1 MALCWGMCPLSVAVD
16 RGKCF
21 LISVGVSPGMVASS
35 SLRWRAPRSVADGG
49 EHMHWWMYLAYSA
62 ADDVATTLAAMV
74 KVGSVVG
81 SLETAG
87 GPVAW
92 ALEP

>member
-1 MALCWGMCPLSVAVD
+1 MD
-16 RGKCF
+16 
-21 LISVGVSPGMVASS
+21 VSGIF
-35 SLRWRAPRSVADGG
+35 GG
-49 EHMHWWMYLAYSA
+49 
-62 ADDVATTLAAMV
+62 DDVATTLAAMV
-74 KVGSVVG
+74 KVGLVVG